1 MTDHTHNDTTTDP
14 TVRAAGIDILD
25 MLAAVPGM
33 TAERGAAL
41 FNAIADKQDE
51 CGSDT
56 EWLRT
61 AAEVY
66 GTAAVAHNLQMD
78 AIRATPDD
86 EQHDAEHSYPI
97 RAFDTLTLQLDRIRA
112 TADAMQTAH
121 PDIVEPESLINLAGQ
136 IFEAASEARQAVE
149 ALSRGRGARFEVISG
164 GAA

>member
-1 MTDHTHNDTTTDP
+1 MTDQTHNDTTTDP
-14 TVRAAGIDILD
+14 TARTTGVDLLE
-25 MLAAVPGM
+25 MFAAVPGM

-41 FNAIADKQDE
+41 LTAIADQQDKY
-51 CGSDT
+51 GGDT

-61 AAEVY
+61 AAELY
-66 GTAAVAHNLQMD
+66 GTPSVAHRFLV
-78 AIRATPDD
+78 AATGGAGDD
-86 EQHDAEHSYPI
+86 EPAEHAYPI
-97 RAFDTLTLQLDRIRA
+97 HALDTLTLQLDRIRA